1 MIRLRD
7 LSVSFGAVEAL
18 RLESLD
24 IDAGERVCVRGP
36 NGSGKT
42 TLLRVLAGLQRPT
55 KGSIEGAPP
64 PGRIVLVHQHPYL
77 FRGTARENV
86 TWGLRIH
93 ARPEKEA
100 DLWLERVGALH
111 LAQRG
116 AKSLS
121 GGERRRIA
129 VARAMAIAP
138 EALLLDEPLAAL
150 DEDGAAKI
158 VSVMEE
164 FRGTLVVAAPRVGDL
179 PLERTVDLSVP
190 T

>member
-7 LSVSFGAVEAL
+7 VTVSFGAVEAL
-18 RLESLD
+18 RVESLQ
-24 IDAGERVCVRGP
+24 IDAGERVGVCGP

-42 TLLRVLAGLQRPT
+42 TLLRVLAGLQQPT
-55 KGSIEGAPP
+55 KGCVEGAPP

-86 TWGLRIH
+86 TWGLRLH
-93 ARPEKEA
+93 GRPEQEA
-100 DLWLERVGALH
+100 DSWLERVGAGH
-111 LAQRG
+111 LAQRE

-129 VARAMAIAP
+129 VARALAIGP

-158 VSVMEE
+158 VSIMEE
-164 FRGTLVVAAPRVGDL
+164 FSGTLVVAAPRVGDL
-179 PLERTVDLSVP
+179 PLERTVDL
-190 T
+190 

>member
-55 KGSIEGAPP
+55 KGRVEGAPP

-86 TWGLRIH
+86 TWGLRLH
-93 ARPEKEA
+93 GRPEKEA
-100 DLWLERVGALH
+100 DSWLERVGAAH
-111 LAQRG
+111 LAQRD

-121 GGERRRIA
+121 SGERRRIA
-129 VARAMAIAP
+129 VARALAIGP
-138 EALLLDEPLAAL
+138 EALLLDEPLSAL
-150 DEDGAAKI
+150 DEDGVAKI

-164 FRGTLVVAAPRVGDL
+164 FPGTLVVAAPRIGDL
-179 PLERTVDLSVP
+179 PLEWSSTVSLH
-190 T
+190 